1 MTRSLTAMSLLVLAG
16 CLHEKDPS
24 AYIVRDDQ
32 PRVSDAPPAA
42 GGSDGALDGA
52 SEGSDSDVE
61 DPIVP
66 TTSVPSIDLGVTV
79 EPSAIPTGEVSMVH
93 VTLTGEDAVQ
103 VIHCGFGGS
112 IDIIG
117 DLGESWND
125 LWVSVVPREDASGS
139 AVLSCIL
146 SNGLVVD
153 LKAMT
158 LFPGDPAAAFEPA
171 APHDTDCP

>member
-24 AYIVRDDQ
+24 AYVVRDDQ

-66 TTSVPSIDLGVTV
+66 TTRVPSCRCGNLSTHGWIGGALGN
-79 EPSAIPTGEVSMVH
+79 SIP
-93 VTLTGEDAVQ
+93 
-103 VIHCGFGGS
+103 
-112 IDIIG
+112 
-117 DLGESWND
+117 
-125 LWVSVVPREDASGS
+125 
-139 AVLSCIL
+139 
-146 SNGLVVD
+146 
-153 LKAMT
+153 
-158 LFPGDPAAAFEPA
+158 
-171 APHDTDCP
+171 CPPCWLHRYLQNR